1 MPSGSR
7 WWSLGD
13 STTSYRQPL
22 APKVPPPAPR
32 PASRRKG
39 LGLDLAELAIIV
51 GETAD
56 PILAAEL
63 ARRTAPPGPPEPPPQ
78 TLPTAELFEMLP
90 GRHDLIAAAT
100 QRLAAE
106 LGDFKVVSWK
116 FFQQAVLAVVTRSV
130 PPEVLLDCHRQATSP
145 AAKNRG
151 SVFVVAWQR
160 EVPRRC

>member
-1 MPSGSR
+1 MRASGQVADFSAVACEAM
-7 WWSLGD
+7 GTFPTD
-13 STTSYRQPL
+13 TSY
-22 APKVPPPAPR
+22 
-32 PASRRKG
+32 S
-39 LGLDLAELAIIV
+39 
-51 GETAD
+51 
-56 PILAAEL
+56 
-63 ARRTAPPGPPEPPPQ
+63 
-78 TLPTAELFEMLP
+78 LP

-100 QRLAAE
+100 QRLALE

-130 PPEVLLDCHRQATSP
+130 PPEVLLDCQRQATSP